1 MMKEYRM
8 ENRIID
14 KAKMIERMHEILM
27 DMITEHNYGVPI
39 PLVKE

>member
-1 MMKEYRM
+1 MVKMEHRRM
-8 ENRIID
+8 D

-27 DMITEHNYGVPI
+27 EMITEHNYGDPI

>member
-1 MMKEYRM
+1 MTKLEK
-8 ENRIID
+8 
-14 KAKMIERMHEILM
+14 KAKMIEQLHEILM